1 MIIASFMALAFPVAI
16 EVQRIDSMISLE
28 EYNFPPL
35 GFLCLCLWLY
45 FSSLA
50 HLCDLFYIVVKIS
63 KFYTFNKKRKK
74 LLHL

>member
-1 MIIASFMALAFPVAI
+1 MIIASFMALAFPVAT

-35 GFLCLCLWLY
+35 GFLCLWLY

-50 HLCDLFYIVVKIS
+50 HLCDHLYIVVKIS
-63 KFYTFNKKRKK
+63 KFYTFNK
-74 LLHL
+74 